1 MGRAP
6 ARRQTIRFP
15 KSDGLPIPEVHGPTV
30 CCQALRLRVHKRLGC
45 SQIRFPGGFPVSWQ
59 AWRIMQ
65 IGVYGS
71 GYLGTVVSACLADFG
86 TPVTCCH
93 PDSSRMVEMAQGNVP
108 FFEKNLAE
116 VIKRN
121 VRAGRLAYSTDMES
135 FARKAHV
142 IFLAEDSAQHLGDLA
157 VRIARLAPRPPILS
171 LVTPVPVGTAS
182 GVEKRLKQ
190 EKLRGTVVSQPV
202 FFTPGCA
209 VEDFNWPDRIIMG
222 TSSNDA
228 VLALKQIF
236 HPLVMRGVPVIVTN
250 HETAELVRESAT
262 AFVATKISFINE
274 LSNLCEKVNADA
286 MSLSLALGLD
296 KKIAPRCLQPGA
308 GMGGLFAE
316 SDMDSLAELARA
328 NGVALKVLSAAREV
342 NQNLAE
348 NLIEKISGIIDSV
361 QNRDVGILGLAFKP
375 NTNSVAGSAS
385 LRLAQSLIAKGARV
399 RAYDPVAIPEAK
411 MQLNGTIR
419 YCETAYAAAEGVDAL
434 VVGTGWPEFR
444 ALDFDKIKHLLKRPV
459 IVDTKNLLD
468 SVRLRA
474 MGFQYVG
481 VGRG

>member
-1 MGRAP
+1 
-6 ARRQTIRFP
+6 
-15 KSDGLPIPEVHGPTV
+15 
-30 CCQALRLRVHKRLGC
+30 
-45 SQIRFPGGFPVSWQ
+45 
-59 AWRIMQ
+59 MQ

-236 HPLVMRGVPVIVTN
+236 HPLVMRGVPLLST
-250 HETAELVRESAT
+250 
-262 AFVATKISFINE
+262 SFRI
-274 LSNLCEKVNADA
+274 
-286 MSLSLALGLD
+286 
-296 KKIAPRCLQPGA
+296 
-308 GMGGLFAE
+308 FA
-316 SDMDSLAELARA
+316 R
-328 NGVALKVLSAAREV
+328 R
-342 NQNLAE
+342 
-348 NLIEKISGIIDSV
+348 
-361 QNRDVGILGLAFKP
+361 
-375 NTNSVAGSAS
+375 
-385 LRLAQSLIAKGARV
+385 
-399 RAYDPVAIPEAK
+399 
-411 MQLNGTIR
+411 
-419 YCETAYAAAEGVDAL
+419 
-434 VVGTGWPEFR
+434 
-444 ALDFDKIKHLLKRPV
+444 
-459 IVDTKNLLD
+459 
-468 SVRLRA
+468 
-474 MGFQYVG
+474 
-481 VGRG
+481 